1 MCMDEITIDELKAIE
16 RADKI
21 VKRLSEALYCD
32 AEDDT
37 TDYPTI
43 LVALAKFT
51 ASVLLAVQEQ
61 GKILDVDED
70 FIRAVVRLKASMGKE
85 MEIQKINEKRDLIK
99 QQIKEKEEK
108 IKEKEEKIRENEEKI
123 RKNEEKI
130 RETEE
135 KIRDLERKQ
144 LETIWRFTTSEN
156 DKLN

>member
-108 IKEKEEKIRENEEKI
+108 IKEKEEKIREKEEKI
-123 RKNEEKI
+123 RENEEKI

>member
-1 MCMDEITIDELKAIE
+1 MDEITIDELKAIE

-43 LVALAKFT
+43 LLALAKFT
-51 ASVLLAVQEQ
+51 ASVLLAVKEQ

-108 IKEKEEKIRENEEKI
+108 IKENEEKIRENEKKIRENEEKI
-123 RKNEEKI
+123 R
-130 RETEE
+130 ETEK

>member
-1 MCMDEITIDELKAIE
+1 MDEITIDELKAIE

-108 IKEKEEKIRENEEKI
+108 IKEKEEKIKEKEEKI
-123 RKNEEKI
+123 RENEEKI
-130 RETEE
+130 RETEK

>member
-108 IKEKEEKIRENEEKI
+108 IKEKEEKIKEKEEKI
-123 RKNEEKI
+123 RENEEKI
-130 RETEE
+130 RETEK

>member
-1 MCMDEITIDELKAIE
+1 MDEITIDELKAIE

-37 TDYPTI
+37 TDYPSI

-61 GKILDVDED
+61 GKILDIDED
-70 FIRAVVRLKASMGKE
+70 FIRAVVRLKASIGKE

-108 IKEKEEKIRENEEKI
+108 IKENEEKIRENEKKI
-123 RKNEEKI
+123 RETEEKI

-135 KIRDLERKQ
+135 KIRDLER
-144 LETIWRFTTSEN
+144 TIWRFTTSEN

>member
-1 MCMDEITIDELKAIE
+1 MDEITIDELKAIE

-43 LVALAKFT
+43 LVAMAKFT

-61 GKILDVDED
+61 GKILDIDED

-108 IKEKEEKIRENEEKI
+108 IKEKEEKIKENEEKI
-123 RKNEEKI
+123 RENEEKI
-130 RETEE
+130 RETEK

>member
-1 MCMDEITIDELKAIE
+1 MDEITIDELKAIE

-99 QQIKEKEEK
+99 QQIKEKEEE
-108 IKEKEEKIRENEEKI
+108 IKANEEKIRENEKKI
-123 RKNEEKI
+123 RENEKKI

-135 KIRDLERKQ
+135 KIRDLER
-144 LETIWRFTTSEN
+144 TIWRFTTSDN

>member
-1 MCMDEITIDELKAIE
+1 MDEITIDELKAIE

-85 MEIQKINEKRDLIK
+85 MEIQKINEKRDLIR

-108 IKEKEEKIRENEEKI
+108 IKEKEEKIRENEK
-123 RKNEEKI
+123 KI
-130 RETEE
+130 RENEKKIRENEE
-135 KIRDLERKQ
+135 KIRDLER
-144 LETIWRFTTSEN
+144 TIWRFTTSEN

>member
-135 KIRDLERKQ
+135 KIRNLERKQ

>member
-1 MCMDEITIDELKAIE
+1 MCMDEKTIDELKAIE

-32 AEDDT
+32 PEDDT

-61 GKILDVDED
+61 GKILDIDED

-85 MEIQKINEKRDLIK
+85 MEIQKINEKRDLIR

-108 IKEKEEKIRENEEKI
+108 IKENEEKIRENEKKI
-123 RKNEEKI
+123 RETEEKI

-135 KIRDLERKQ
+135 KIRDLER
-144 LETIWRFTTSEN
+144 TIWRFTTSEN

>member
-61 GKILDVDED
+61 GKILDIDED

-108 IKEKEEKIRENEEKI
+108 IKENEDKIRENEK
-123 RKNEEKI
+123 KI

-135 KIRDLERKQ
+135 KRRETEEKIGDLER
-144 LETIWRFTTSEN
+144 TIWRFTTSEN

>member
-1 MCMDEITIDELKAIE
+1 MDEITIDELKAIE

-43 LVALAKFT
+43 LIALAKFT

-61 GKILDVDED
+61 GKILDIDED

-108 IKEKEEKIRENEEKI
+108 IKENEEKIRENEEKI

-130 RETEE
+130 RETKK

>member
-108 IKEKEEKIRENEEKI
+108 IREKEEKIRENEEKI

-135 KIRDLERKQ
+135 KIRDLEREQ

>member
-1 MCMDEITIDELKAIE
+1 MKAIE

-61 GKILDVDED
+61 GKILDIDED

-85 MEIQKINEKRDLIK
+85 MEIQKINEKRDLIR

-108 IKEKEEKIRENEEKI
+108 IKENEEKIRENEK
-123 RKNEEKI
+123 KI

-135 KIRDLERKQ
+135 KIRETEKKIRDLER
-144 LETIWRFTTSEN
+144 TIWRFTTSDN

>member
-1 MCMDEITIDELKAIE
+1 MDEITIDELKAIE

-135 KIRDLERKQ
+135 KIRNLERKQ

>member
-1 MCMDEITIDELKAIE
+1 MDEITIDELKAIE

-61 GKILDVDED
+61 GKILDIDED

-108 IKEKEEKIRENEEKI
+108 IKANEEKIRETEKKI
-123 RKNEEKI
+123 RENEKKI

-135 KIRDLERKQ
+135 KIRDLER
-144 LETIWRFTTSEN
+144 TIWRFTTSEN

>member
-43 LVALAKFT
+43 LIALAKFT

-61 GKILDVDED
+61 GKILDIDED

-108 IKEKEEKIRENEEKI
+108 IKENEEKIRENEEKI

-130 RETEE
+130 REAEK

>member
-43 LVALAKFT
+43 LIALAKFT

-61 GKILDVDED
+61 GKILDIDED

-99 QQIKEKEEK
+99 QQNKEKEEK
-108 IKEKEEKIRENEEKI
+108 IKENEEKIRENEEKI

-130 RETEE
+130 RETKE

>member
-1 MCMDEITIDELKAIE
+1 MDEITIDELKAIE

-70 FIRAVVRLKASMGKE
+70 FIRAVVRRKASMGKE

>member
-1 MCMDEITIDELKAIE
+1 MDEITIDELKAIE

-85 MEIQKINEKRDLIK
+85 MEIQKINEKRDLIR

-108 IKEKEEKIRENEEKI
+108 IKEKEEKIRENEK
-123 RKNEEKI
+123 KI
-130 RETEE
+130 RENEKKIRENEE

>member
-1 MCMDEITIDELKAIE
+1 MDEITIDELKAIE

-43 LVALAKFT
+43 LLALAKFT
-51 ASVLLAVQEQ
+51 ASVLLAVKEQ

-85 MEIQKINEKRDLIK
+85 MEIQKINEKRDIIK

-108 IKEKEEKIRENEEKI
+108 IKENEEKIRENEKKIRENEEKI
-123 RKNEEKI
+123 R
-130 RETEE
+130 ETEK

>member
-1 MCMDEITIDELKAIE
+1 MDEITIDELKAIE

-43 LVALAKFT
+43 LIALAKFT

-61 GKILDVDED
+61 GKILDIDED

-99 QQIKEKEEK
+99 QQNKEKEEK
-108 IKEKEEKIRENEEKI
+108 IKENEEKIRENEEKI

-130 RETEE
+130 RETKE

>member
-1 MCMDEITIDELKAIE
+1 MDEITIDELKAIE

-61 GKILDVDED
+61 GKILDIDED

-108 IKEKEEKIRENEEKI
+108 IKENEEKIRENEKKIRENEEKI
-123 RKNEEKI
+123 R
-130 RETEE
+130 ETEK

>member
-1 MCMDEITIDELKAIE
+1 MCMDEITIDELKTIE

-43 LVALAKFT
+43 LIALAKFT

-61 GKILDVDED
+61 GKILDIDED

-108 IKEKEEKIRENEEKI
+108 IKENEEKIRENEEKI

-130 RETEE
+130 REAEK

>member
-1 MCMDEITIDELKAIE
+1 MDEITIDELKTIE

-43 LVALAKFT
+43 LIALAKFT

-61 GKILDVDED
+61 GKILDIDED

-108 IKEKEEKIRENEEKI
+108 IKENEEKIRENEEKI

-130 RETEE
+130 RETKK

>member
-99 QQIKEKEEK
+99 QQIKEKEEE
-108 IKEKEEKIRENEEKI
+108 IKANEEKIRENEKKI
-123 RKNEEKI
+123 RENEKKI

-135 KIRDLERKQ
+135 KIRDLER
-144 LETIWRFTTSEN
+144 TIWRFTTSDN

>member
-1 MCMDEITIDELKAIE
+1 
-16 RADKI
+16 
-21 VKRLSEALYCD
+21 
-32 AEDDT
+32 
-37 TDYPTI
+37 
-43 LVALAKFT
+43 
-51 ASVLLAVQEQ
+51 
-61 GKILDVDED
+61 
-70 FIRAVVRLKASMGKE
+70 

-108 IKEKEEKIRENEEKI
+108 IKENEEKI

-130 RETEE
+130 REAEK

>member
-61 GKILDVDED
+61 GKILDIDED

-108 IKEKEEKIRENEEKI
+108 IKENEEKIRENEKKIRENEEKI
-123 RKNEEKI
+123 R
-130 RETEE
+130 ETEK

>member
-1 MCMDEITIDELKAIE
+1 MDEITIDELKAIE

-43 LVALAKFT
+43 LLALAKFT

-108 IKEKEEKIRENEEKI
+108 IKANEEKIRENEKKI
-123 RKNEEKI
+123 RENEKKI

>member
-1 MCMDEITIDELKAIE
+1 MDEITIDELKAIE

-108 IKEKEEKIRENEEKI
+108 IKENEEKIRENEKKI
-123 RKNEEKI
+123 RETEEKI

>member
-1 MCMDEITIDELKAIE
+1 MDEITIDELKAIE

>member
-1 MCMDEITIDELKAIE
+1 MDEITIDELKTIE

-43 LVALAKFT
+43 LIALAKFT

-61 GKILDVDED
+61 GKILDIDED

-108 IKEKEEKIRENEEKI
+108 IKENEEKIRENEEKI

-130 RETEE
+130 REAEK

>member
-1 MCMDEITIDELKAIE
+1 MDEITIDELKAIE

-108 IKEKEEKIRENEEKI
+108 IREKEEKIRENEEKI

>member
-108 IKEKEEKIRENEEKI
+108 IREKEEKIRENEEKI

>member
-1 MCMDEITIDELKAIE
+1 MDEITIDELKAIE

-43 LVALAKFT
+43 LLALAKFT

-108 IKEKEEKIRENEEKI
+108 IKENEEKIRENEEKI
-123 RKNEEKI
+123 RENEKKI

>member
-1 MCMDEITIDELKAIE
+1 MDEITIDELKAIE

-61 GKILDVDED
+61 GKILDIDED

-85 MEIQKINEKRDLIK
+85 MEIQNINEKRDLIK
-99 QQIKEKEEK
+99 QQIKEKEKK
-108 IKEKEEKIRENEEKI
+108 IKENEEKIRENEKKI
-123 RKNEEKI
+123 RETEEKI

-135 KIRDLERKQ
+135 KIRDLER
-144 LETIWRFTTSEN
+144 TIWRFTTSEN

>member
-1 MCMDEITIDELKAIE
+1 MDEITIDELKAIE

-61 GKILDVDED
+61 GKILDIDED

-108 IKEKEEKIRENEEKI
+108 IKENEEKIRENEEKI
-123 RKNEEKI
+123 RENEKKI

-156 DKLN
+156 DKLY

>member
-1 MCMDEITIDELKAIE
+1 MDEITIDELKAIE

-108 IKEKEEKIRENEEKI
+108 IKENEEKIRENEKKI
-123 RKNEEKI
+123 RENEEKI

>member
-1 MCMDEITIDELKAIE
+1 MDEITIDELKAIE

-123 RKNEEKI
+123 RENEEKI